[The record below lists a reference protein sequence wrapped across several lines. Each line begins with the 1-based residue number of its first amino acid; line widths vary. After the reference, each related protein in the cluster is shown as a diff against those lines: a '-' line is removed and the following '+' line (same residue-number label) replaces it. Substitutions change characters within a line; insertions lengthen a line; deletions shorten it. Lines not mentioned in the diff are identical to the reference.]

1 MPNDN
6 EPKTLSYEVLED
18 KLAKANEEIA
28 TLKNEIAD
36 MKKVIKLNLT
46 SSSNEQGDEEGKKG
60 LTKAK
65 FEERLK
71 EDLGL
76 C

>member
-1 MPNDN
+1 MPD

-18 KLAKANEEIA
+18 KLSKANDKIA
-28 TLKNEIAD
+28 TLEAELED
-36 MKKVIKLNLT
+36 MKKVIKLNL
-46 SSSNEQGDEEGKKG
+46 SSKSTGQGDNVDKDKI
-60 LTKAK
+60 TKEK
-65 FEERLK
+65 FEGRLK